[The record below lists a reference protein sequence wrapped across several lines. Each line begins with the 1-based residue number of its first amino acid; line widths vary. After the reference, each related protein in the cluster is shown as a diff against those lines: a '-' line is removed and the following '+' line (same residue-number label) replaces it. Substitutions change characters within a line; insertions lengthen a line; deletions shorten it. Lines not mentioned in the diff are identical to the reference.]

1 MISGIALLGICLVSI
16 KMTIPPEILSL
27 VEQSIQELDR
37 IEQQAN
43 EGLAISSQLLERF
56 PDNARLIGLSA
67 NLGNV
72 LFFVSSFRNRIE
84 SIIRRI
90 SGTTV
95 SNDAIGEAGEE
106 LSEIWGRILECKITV
121 SRSVGVS
128 WRICNE
134 RAAND

>member
-1 MISGIALLGICLVSI
+1 
-16 KMTIPPEILSL
+16 MTIPPEILSL
-27 VEQSIQELDR
+27 VEQLIQELDR

-43 EGLAISSQLLERF
+43 EGLAIASQLLELF

-72 LFFVSSFRNRIE
+72 LFFVDSFRNRTE
-84 SIIRRI
+84 SIIQRI

-95 SNDAIGEAGEE
+95 SSDAIQEAGEE

-121 SRSVGVS
+121 SRSVG
-128 WRICNE
+128 ILE
-134 RAAND
+134 DLQ